1 MDKYI
6 NITGDVN
13 GNTLRGQVAAVNAAD
28 GLSAYEIAV
37 QQGFEGTVE
46 EWLESLQGGGGY
58 ELTEEDKADIK
69 ESVIEELPVYDE
81 NHQIIVKE
89 NGTTTLATA
98 GMWCERDLEIVT
110 NVSGG
115 EYTPILQDKSA
126 TPTKSKQTFNADE
139 GFDGIGTF
147 TVEAIPGEYIIPS
160 GTKDITSN
168 GTHDVTDKASVK
180 VNVPIPD
187 GYIKPSGTKSITTN
201 GTHDVKQYAS
211 ATVNVPIPEGYIVP
225 SGSLEITESG
235 EYDVTTYAKAVVNVS
250 GGGSLVEYSG
260 STWLGESIAYPMTT
274 SFSINVGAEIPEK
287 FHFYAM
293 NFTGATSENRVPQI
307 MRDSNGAC
315 RLVKC
320 TTSSNGTSTVYLFN
334 RVEADSSCIQVS
346 ADRRSITYY
355 PPSGTHWPGG
365 TWYWTIVAEG

>member
-1 MDKYI
+1 MKVNIAARQVKGKVSAHLGSVEDIKLQQKEVTPTKDTQQVSADSDYNALSMVIVKPIPDEYI
-6 NITGDVN
+6 VPSGNQNITEN
-13 GNTLRGQVAAVNAAD
+13 GSYD
-28 GLSAYEIAV
+28 IA
-37 QQGFEGTVE
+37 
-46 EWLESLQGGGGY
+46 
-58 ELTEEDKADIK
+58 DKA
-69 ESVIEELPVYDE
+69 SVTVR
-81 NHQIIVKE
+81 VS
-89 NGTTTLATA
+89 
-98 GMWCERDLEIVT
+98 
-110 NVSGG
+110 SGG
-115 EYTPILQDKSA
+115 TYTPILQDKSA

-147 TVEAIPGEYIIPS
+147 TVEAIPSEYIVPS

-201 GTHDVKQYAS
+201 GTHDVKQYENAE
-211 ATVNVPIPEGYIVP
+211 VNVPIPEGYIVP
-225 SGSLEITESG
+225 SGSLDITESG

-274 SFSINVGAEIPEK
+274 SFSINVGIEIPEK

-293 NFTGATSENRVPQI
+293 NFTGATSADRVPQI
-307 MRDSNGAC
+307 MRDSNGTC
-315 RLVKC
+315 RLIKC
-320 TTSSNGTSTVYLFN
+320 TTSSTGTSTVFLFN